1 MMRMLKMMKMLK
13 KMRRLNMRRTLTI
26 LCWGRRRDRRWRC
39 RGRRS
44 PPGWAGGT
52 GPPTNLSGPPEKHGN
67 AYQCYQFEQDG
78 ISHLK
83 DVGWKEREEN
93 NNQGEDQTDVLN
105 PANQSEVFCNI
116 ENIKT
121 YTKTMRRMT
130 LSKRRS
136 SENVLM
142 RRSTKRK
149 QYCTVNMDW

>member
-1 MMRMLKMMKMLK
+1 MLKMMKMLK
-13 KMRRLNMRRTLTI
+13 KMRMLNMRRTLTI
-26 LCWGRRRDRRWRC
+26 LCWGRRRGRRSRC

-52 GPPTNLSGPPEKHGN
+52 GPPTNLSGQPEKNMVMHIN
-67 AYQCYQFEQDG
+67 ATNSKRDG
-78 ISHLK
+78 ISYLK

-105 PANQSEVFCNI
+105 PENHSQLFWNI

-121 YTKTMRRMT
+121 YTKTIRRMT